1 MNRIRRKALQ
11 DLADKIAALQEE
23 LDILGNE
30 EAEYRDNMPEN
41 FYGSE
46 RYEKADAACDCLG
59 AAYDSLQEAMD
70 SIARDAINEQYHDQE
85 PESYPW

>member
-11 DLADKIAALQEE
+11 DLADKIEALQAD
-23 LDILGNE
+23 LDVLGNE

-46 RYEKADAACDCLG
+46 KWEKADAACDNLG
-59 AAYDSLQEAMD
+59 AAFDSLQEAID
-70 SIARDAINEQYHDQE
+70 SILEAIE
-85 PESYPW
+85 

>member
-11 DLADKIAALQEE
+11 DLADKIAAIQEE
-23 LDILGNE
+23 LDALGTE

-59 AAYDSLQEAMD
+59 AAYDSLQEAID
-70 SIARDAINEQYHDQE
+70 SIAEAIE
-85 PESYPW
+85 

>member
-11 DLADKIAALQEE
+11 DLSEKIESLMAE
-23 LDILGNE
+23 LDNLGNE

-46 RYEKADAACDCLG
+46 RYEKADAACDSLS
-59 AAYDSLQEAMD
+59 AAYDSLQEAID
-70 SIARDAINEQYHDQE
+70 SIAEAIE
-85 PESYPW
+85 

>member
-11 DLADKIAALQEE
+11 DLSDKIAALQEE
-23 LDILGNE
+23 LDTFGNE

-59 AAYDSLQEAMD
+59 AAYDSLQEAID
-70 SIARDAINEQYHDQE
+70 SITEAIE
-85 PESYPW
+85 

>member
-11 DLADKIAALQEE
+11 EISDRIEEIMSALETLKEE
-23 LDILGNE
+23 E
-30 EAEYRDNMPEN
+30 EEYRDNMPEN

-70 SIARDAINEQYHDQE
+70 SISEAIE
-85 PESYPW
+85 